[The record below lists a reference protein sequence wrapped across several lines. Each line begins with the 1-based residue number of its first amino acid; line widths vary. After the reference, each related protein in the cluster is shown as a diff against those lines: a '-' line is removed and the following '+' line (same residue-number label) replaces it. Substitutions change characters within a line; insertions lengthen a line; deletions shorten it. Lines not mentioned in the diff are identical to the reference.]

1 MNVKGR
7 RERNMK
13 TATNRFQNN
22 AHAATTRVAG
32 TCAQNLAESADS
44 QVKSSSIA
52 VDEGLVWDETTAKA
66 FDTIRQVIWRELV
79 KHDLCE
85 YAEDV
90 YQDTYL
96 AAFHTSSKPKGNN
109 LGAWFRGIARNV
121 ANECV
126 RQVLS
131 HGARSRFQ
139 SLDEGLEHGL
149 DFVDDQDFTHSSLET
164 EYVLRI
170 LSLAVGHQAAFE
182 RTLINA
188 FKYDGDTSATAKFLG
203 VPRRTV
209 QWSQRTVRKFGVVIA
224 RALTVRADRAERGK
238 IHDPVT
244 VGELVW
250 CLPSEIN
257 PDVYLTL
264 LVQAESVDRI
274 SHDDIATLTGLSR
287 PEAGRYASEITR
299 MLSIARSVVET
310 GNLATEEEV

>member
-1 MNVKGR
+1 
-7 RERNMK
+7 MK
-13 TATNRFQNN
+13 QLATISKDSV
-22 AHAATTRVAG
+22 HAAGTRVSAAEG
-32 TCAQNLAESADS
+32 ENLAESADS
-44 QVKSSSIA
+44 QVKSSPVA
-52 VDEGLVWDETTAKA
+52 ADEGLVWDKTTAQA
-66 FDTIRQVIWRELV
+66 FETIRQVIWRELA

-131 HGARSRFQ
+131 HGARGRFQ
-139 SLDEGLEHGL
+139 SLDEGFEYGL
-149 DFVDDQDFTHSSLET
+149 DFVDDQDFTSSSLET

-170 LSLAVGHQAAFE
+170 LSSAVGHQAAFE

-188 FKYDGDTSATAKFLG
+188 FRYDGDTAATAKFLG

-209 QWSQRTVRKFGVVIA
+209 QWSQRMVRKFGVVIA
-224 RALTVRADRAERGK
+224 RALTVRTERIERGK

-250 CLPSEIN
+250 CLPSEVDS
-257 PDVYLTL
+257 DVYLTL
-264 LVQAESVDRI
+264 LVQAGSVDRI
-274 SHDDIATLTGLSR
+274 SQDDIATLTGLSR

-310 GNLATEEEV
+310 GNLATEEEI

>member
-1 MNVKGR
+1 
-7 RERNMK
+7 MK
-13 TATNRFQNN
+13 QLATISKDSV
-22 AHAATTRVAG
+22 HAAGTRVSAAEG
-32 TCAQNLAESADS
+32 ENLAESADS
-44 QVKSSSIA
+44 QVKSA
-52 VDEGLVWDETTAKA
+52 PVAADEGLVWDETTAQA
-66 FDTIRQVIWRELV
+66 FETIRQVIWRELA

-131 HGARSRFQ
+131 HGARGRFQ
-139 SLDEGLEHGL
+139 SLDEGFEYGL
-149 DFVDDQDFTHSSLET
+149 DFVDDQDFTSSSLET
-164 EYVLRI
+164 GYVLRI
-170 LSLAVGHQAAFE
+170 LSSAVGHQAAFE

-188 FKYDGDTSATAKFLG
+188 FRYDGDTAATAKFLG

-209 QWSQRTVRKFGVVIA
+209 QWSQRMVRKFGVVIA
-224 RALTVRADRAERGK
+224 RALTVRTERIERGK

-250 CLPSEIN
+250 CLPSEVDS
-257 PDVYLTL
+257 DVYLTL
-264 LVQAESVDRI
+264 LVQAGSVDRI
-274 SHDDIATLTGLSR
+274 SQDDIATLTGLSR

-310 GNLATEEEV
+310 GNLATEEEI

>member
-1 MNVKGR
+1 
-7 RERNMK
+7 MK
-13 TATNRFQNN
+13 QLATISKDSV
-22 AHAATTRVAG
+22 HAAGTRVSAAEG
-32 TCAQNLAESADS
+32 ENLAESADS
-44 QVKSSSIA
+44 QVKSSPVA
-52 VDEGLVWDETTAKA
+52 ADEGLVWDETTAQA
-66 FDTIRQVIWRELV
+66 FKTIRQVIWRELA

-96 AAFHTSSKPKGNN
+96 AAFHTSSKPQGNN

-131 HGARSRFQ
+131 HGARGRFQ

-149 DFVDDQDFTHSSLET
+149 DFVDDQDFTSSSLET
-164 EYVLRI
+164 EHVLQI
-170 LSLAVGHQAAFE
+170 LSSAVGHQAAFE

-188 FKYDGDTSATAKFLG
+188 FRYDGDTAATAKFLG

-209 QWSQRTVRKFGVVIA
+209 QWSQRMVRKFGVVIA
-224 RALTVRADRAERGK
+224 RALTVRTERIERGK

-250 CLPSEIN
+250 CLPSEVDS
-257 PDVYLTL
+257 DVYLTL
-264 LVQAESVDRI
+264 LVQAGSVDRI
-274 SHDDIATLTGLSR
+274 SQDDIATLTGLSR

-310 GNLATEEEV
+310 GNLATEEKV

>member
-1 MNVKGR
+1 
-7 RERNMK
+7 MK
-13 TATNRFQNN
+13 QLATISKDSV
-22 AHAATTRVAG
+22 HAAGTRVSAAEG
-32 TCAQNLAESADS
+32 ENLAESADS
-44 QVKSSSIA
+44 QVKSSPVA
-52 VDEGLVWDETTAKA
+52 AAEGLVWDETTAQA
-66 FDTIRQVIWRELV
+66 FETIRQVIWRELA

-131 HGARSRFQ
+131 HGARGRFQ
-139 SLDEGLEHGL
+139 SLDEGFEYGL
-149 DFVDDQDFTHSSLET
+149 DFVDDQDFTSSSLET

-170 LSLAVGHQAAFE
+170 LSSAVGHQAAFE

-188 FKYDGDTSATAKFLG
+188 FRYDGDTAATAKFLG

-209 QWSQRTVRKFGVVIA
+209 QWSQRMVRKFGVVIA
-224 RALTVRADRAERGK
+224 RALTVRTERIERGK

-250 CLPSEIN
+250 CLPSEVDS
-257 PDVYLTL
+257 DVYLTL
-264 LVQAESVDRI
+264 LVQAGSVDRI
-274 SHDDIATLTGLSR
+274 SQDDIATLTGLSR

-310 GNLATEEEV
+310 GNLATEEEI

>member
-1 MNVKGR
+1 
-7 RERNMK
+7 MK
-13 TATNRFQNN
+13 QLATISKDSV
-22 AHAATTRVAG
+22 HAADTRVSAAEG
-32 TCAQNLAESADS
+32 ENLADSADS
-44 QVKSSSIA
+44 QVKSSPVA
-52 VDEGLVWDETTAKA
+52 ADEGLVWDETTAQA
-66 FDTIRQVIWRELV
+66 FETIRQVIWRELA

-131 HGARSRFQ
+131 HGARGRFQ
-139 SLDEGLEHGL
+139 SLDEGFEYGL
-149 DFVDDQDFTHSSLET
+149 DFVDDQDFTSSSLET

-170 LSLAVGHQAAFE
+170 LSSAVGHQAAFE

-188 FKYDGDTSATAKFLG
+188 FRYDGDTAATAKFLG

-209 QWSQRTVRKFGVVIA
+209 QWSQRMVRKFGVVIA
-224 RALTVRADRAERGK
+224 RALTVRTERIERGK

-250 CLPSEIN
+250 CLPSEVDS
-257 PDVYLTL
+257 DVYLTL
-264 LVQAESVDRI
+264 LVQAGSVDRI
-274 SHDDIATLTGLSR
+274 SQDDIATLTGLSR

-310 GNLATEEEV
+310 GNLATEEEI

>member
-1 MNVKGR
+1 
-7 RERNMK
+7 MK
-13 TATNRFQNN
+13 QLATISKDSV
-22 AHAATTRVAG
+22 HAAGTRVSAAEG
-32 TCAQNLAESADS
+32 ENLAESADS
-44 QVKSSSIA
+44 QVKSSPVA
-52 VDEGLVWDETTAKA
+52 ADEGLVWDETTAQA
-66 FDTIRQVIWRELV
+66 FETIRQVIWRELA

-131 HGARSRFQ
+131 HGARGRFQ
-139 SLDEGLEHGL
+139 SLDEGFEYGL
-149 DFVDDQDFTHSSLET
+149 DFVDDQDFTSSSLET

-170 LSLAVGHQAAFE
+170 LSSAVGHQAAFE

-188 FKYDGDTSATAKFLG
+188 FRYDGDTAATAKFLG

-209 QWSQRTVRKFGVVIA
+209 QWSQRMVRKFGVVIA
-224 RALTVRADRAERGK
+224 RALTVRTERIERGK

-250 CLPSEIN
+250 CLPSEVDS
-257 PDVYLTL
+257 DVYLTL
-264 LVQAESVDRI
+264 LVQAGSVDRI
-274 SHDDIATLTGLSR
+274 SQDDIATLTGLSR

-310 GNLATEEEV
+310 GNLATEEEI

>member
-1 MNVKGR
+1 
-7 RERNMK
+7 MK
-13 TATNRFQNN
+13 TASNYPKSN
-22 AHAATTRVAG
+22 AHAATTRVSAAEG
-32 TCAQNLAESADS
+32 ENLAESADS
-44 QVKSSSIA
+44 QVKSPPIA
-52 VDEGLVWDETTAKA
+52 ADEGLVWDETTAQA
-66 FDTIRQVIWRELV
+66 FKTIRQVIWRELA

-96 AAFHTSSKPKGNN
+96 AAFHTSSKPQGNN

-131 HGARSRFQ
+131 HGARGRFQ

-149 DFVDDQDFTHSSLET
+149 DFVDDQDFTSSSLET
-164 EYVLRI
+164 EHVLRI
-170 LSLAVGHQAAFE
+170 LSSAVGHQAAFE

-188 FKYDGDTSATAKFLG
+188 FRYDGDTAATAKFLG

-209 QWSQRTVRKFGVVIA
+209 QWSQRMVRKFGVVIA
-224 RALTVRADRAERGK
+224 RALTVRTERIERGK

-250 CLPSEIN
+250 CLPSEVDS
-257 PDVYLTL
+257 DVYLTL
-264 LVQAESVDRI
+264 LVQAGSVDRI
-274 SHDDIATLTGLSR
+274 SQDDIATLTGLSR

-310 GNLATEEEV
+310 GNLATEEEI

>member
-1 MNVKGR
+1 
-7 RERNMK
+7 MK
-13 TATNRFQNN
+13 QLATISKDSV
-22 AHAATTRVAG
+22 HAAGTRVSAAEG
-32 TCAQNLAESADS
+32 ENLAESADS
-44 QVKSSSIA
+44 QVKSSPVA
-52 VDEGLVWDETTAKA
+52 ADEGIVWDETTAQA
-66 FDTIRQVIWRELV
+66 FKTIRQVIWRELA

-96 AAFHTSSKPKGNN
+96 AAFHTSSKPQGNN

-131 HGARSRFQ
+131 HGARGRFQ

-149 DFVDDQDFTHSSLET
+149 DFVDDQDFTNSSLET
-164 EYVLRI
+164 EHVLRI
-170 LSLAVGHQAAFE
+170 LSSAVGHQTAFE

-188 FKYDGDTSATAKFLG
+188 FRYDGDTAATAKFLG

-209 QWSQRTVRKFGVVIA
+209 QWSQRMVRKFGVVIA
-224 RALTVRADRAERGK
+224 RALTVRTERIERGK

-250 CLPSEIN
+250 CLPSEVDS
-257 PDVYLTL
+257 DVYLTL
-264 LVQAESVDRI
+264 LVQSGSVDRI
-274 SHDDIATLTGLSR
+274 SQDDIATLTGLSR

-310 GNLATEEEV
+310 GNLATEEEI